1 VNLTK
6 PDILADAPCAWPQ
19 GHHYPIEGAHEPYFR
34 RYRSPASKCGD
45 RRSAVTAAEFEHL
58 TASEAECLLRGR
70 LRLFLDAGAAPC
82 DGLLLAAQVEIAE
95 DAAVRLLQ
103 QGLSADLALRL
114 LY

>member
-1 VNLTK
+1 M
-6 PDILADAPCAWPQ
+6 
-19 GHHYPIEGAHEPYFR
+19 
-34 RYRSPASKCGD
+34 
-45 RRSAVTAAEFEHL
+45 TAAEFEQL

-95 DAAVRLLQ
+95 AAAVQLLQ